1 MNIGTLN
8 LNLVPARVHQK
19 VRVNYGDVG
28 SILTLSVSNGDAMVD
43 LGNMTSVT
51 CKGTKD
57 DGLGFSVTC
66 TTATDGT
73 ATLRLTDA
81 MTDNPGTAITELELK
96 DSSGTYHTE
105 NFDLVVEP
113 PAHASDA
120 IDGNS
125 AAVQSQITVLAKST
139 ALSAVSTK
147 ADASDLSTDNLDA
160 ILASVYGG

>member
-8 LNLVPARVHQK
+8 LNLVPARAHQK

-28 SILTLSVSNGDAMVD
+28 SILTIAVYNGDAVVD
-43 LGNMTSVT
+43 LSKMTSVT

-57 DGLGFSVTC
+57 DGLGFSAAC
-66 TTATDGT
+66 ATASNGT
-73 ATLRLTDA
+73 ATLTLTDA
-81 MTDNPGTAITELELK
+81 MTDNPGVAQAELELK

-147 ADASDLSTDNLDA
+147 ADVSDLSTDNLNA
-160 ILASVYGG
+160 ILASIYGG